1 VALPYQKA
9 VLLFG
14 IVNAA
19 LFSALLPLWEGF
31 DEAFHYG
38 YVEALWQTLRLPVL
52 GATKIPYDVAAS
64 LQLAPVSHVLTVS
77 IPEATSYD
85 AWFALPGDQRAQ
97 RRRDL
102 ELLTPEPRSSSR
114 PNYEAHQPPLAYTLL
129 APLDWSMARLP
140 LIVRVLV
147 LRLFCALCSVM
158 LLFFGA
164 AALCRELQA
173 PEPFATTALFT
184 IFCSEMLYATTAHV
198 ANDWL
203 AVGVSA
209 FFLAALAGFV
219 RKSDRRSALRVAAWL
234 SAGLLTK
241 AYFLIFAVLTAGIVV
256 LLVWRNRSSLRM
268 VFGGAALVLVTAS
281 PWYLRNVVLYG
292 NLAGTHEAFDGIGVR
307 QALAAAPQIDWVAT
321 SGFLARASLWTGNNW
336 FNSYSS
342 VTLDIMLGLLA
353 LGMAAWAM
361 KRRAVQPAEL
371 AIFAAILLFSAGVA
385 YASCASFADRGAGV
399 AGASPWY
406 TQVLLAPVIALVF
419 LGLSRWKR
427 IGAGVAAVTVAL
439 WGWVLVATWTVKLF
453 PMYSGGGAAV
463 RRWRDVWDWY
473 TRSAAAHSRD
483 LSLSALAPAA
493 WLYVGLL
500 ISIALTAVLGVLLIR
515 GVLYRW
521 NEEEHRLPLR
531 SRFS

>member
-1 VALPYQKA
+1 M
-9 VLLFG
+9 LLFG

-38 YVEALWQTLRLPVL
+38 YVETLWQTRRLPIL
-52 GATKIPYDVAAS
+52 GGTKIPYDVSAS
-64 LQLAPVSHVLTVS
+64 FQLAPVSHVLTAS
-77 IPEATSYD
+77 IPEAISYD
-85 AWFALPGDQRAQ
+85 AWFALPEDQRAQ

-102 ELLTPEPRSSSR
+102 ERLVPEPRASSR
-114 PNYEAHQPPLAYTLL
+114 PNYEAHQPPLAYILL
-129 APLDWSMARLP
+129 APLDWSMARFP
-140 LIVRVLV
+140 LTVRVLV
-147 LRLFCALCSVM
+147 LRLFCALCSAI

-164 AALCRELQA
+164 AALCRGLQV

-209 FFLAALAGFV
+209 FFLAALATFV
-219 RKSDRRSALRVAAWL
+219 CKPDRRCALRVAAWL

-241 AYFLIFAVLTAGIVV
+241 AYFLIFAVLAAGIAAI
-256 LLVWRNRSSLRM
+256 LVWRNRGSLR
-268 VFGGAALVLVTAS
+268 VVLGGAALVIVAAS
-281 PWYLRNVVLYG
+281 PWYLRNVALYG
-292 NLAGTHEAFDGIGVR
+292 NVAGTHEAFDGIGVR
-307 QALAAAPQIDWVAT
+307 QALAAAPHIDWLAT

-342 VTLDIMLGLLA
+342 TTLDIMLGLLA
-353 LGMAAWAM
+353 LGMAAWCGH
-361 KRRAVQPAEL
+361 RRAIQPAEQ
-371 AIFAAILLFSAGVA
+371 AIFAAVLLFSAGVA

-406 TQVLLAPVIALVF
+406 TQVLLAPVIALVY

-427 IGAGVAAVTVAL
+427 IGAGVAAVNLAL

-453 PMYSGGGAAV
+453 PMYSGGGAEA
-463 RRWRDVWDWY
+463 RRGRDVWNWY
-473 TRSAAAHSRD
+473 AHSAAAHSRD
-483 LSLSALAPAA
+483 LALSALAPTA
-493 WLYVGLL
+493 WLYAGLL
-500 ISIALTAVLGVLLIR
+500 VSITLTAALSALLIR
-515 GVLYRW
+515 ALAIRR
-521 NEEEHRLPLR
+521 ERLP
-531 SRFS
+531 